1 MGVFDWHAT
10 PAKEPKEGETE
21 ESHGI
26 LAPLWWIF
34 FPLSGGLT
42 AVVWYVFVRHGTG
55 QVPFRWVW
63 IYGGR
68 LAERMRG
75 RRGKDPRSAV

>member
-1 MGVFDWHAT
+1 MGIFDWHAS
-10 PAKEPKEGETE
+10 PGNDVKEGEKE
-21 ESHGI
+21 EGHGI

-63 IYGGR
+63 IHGAR
-68 LAERMRG
+68 LAESV
-75 RRGKDPRSAV
+75 RGKRGKALRSVV